1 MNEEAIRQL
10 VRSIN
15 DDSDFK
21 RDMKTWLE
29 TGKANTGSVMY
40 NIKSIIDHTM
50 RQKDITVLFSE
61 ADVGPNG
68 READMAVEYEG
79 ETYDIAIR
87 RRGAR

>member
-15 DDSDFK
+15 DDVDFK
-21 RDMKTWLE
+21 RDMKKWLE
-29 TGKANTGSVMY
+29 TGEARTGSVMY

-50 RQKDITVLFSE
+50 RQKNIEVLFSE

-68 READMAVEYEG
+68 READMAVEDEG

-87 RRGAR
+87 RRSK